1 MCYLVTF
8 DSSVNIKNVLEL
20 YKREHQRILASV
32 EDKNGQLF
40 GKIQRQMSAKSVGRT
55 LAALKC
61 PQDTRCIGEN
71 NMDVNS
77 TLFLVS

>member
-61 PQDTRCIGEN
+61 PQYTRCIGEN

-77 TLFLVS
+77 TLFLVP